1 MKKLIQEYIEN
12 NIIITLLVSA
22 FVGCVTG
29 FSAFGYPLSGVIVGF
44 CSVLISYS
52 VIFTLEQHVIR
63 IENITDEQTDAL
75 VDAIEGDILEF
86 ERKFM
91 EEAEQAPPPHQR

>member
-1 MKKLIQEYIEN
+1 MKKRIQEYIEN
-12 NIIITLLVSA
+12 NIIITLLVA
-22 FVGCVTG
+22 TFIGCVTG

-44 CSVLISYS
+44 CSVLVSYS

-86 ERKFM
+86 ERRFM

>member
-29 FSAFGYPLSGVIVGF
+29 FSAFGYPLSGVIVGL